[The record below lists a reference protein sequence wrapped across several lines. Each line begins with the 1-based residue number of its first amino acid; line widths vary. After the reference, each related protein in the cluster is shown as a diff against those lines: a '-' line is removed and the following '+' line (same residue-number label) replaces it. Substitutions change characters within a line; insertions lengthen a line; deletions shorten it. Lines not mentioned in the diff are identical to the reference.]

1 MKLITVPLTFA
12 LSAMLVASC
21 SAPEKKQEFRWA
33 ADRFADIKVMRYQ
46 VPGFEDLSLRQKKL
60 VYFLSQAA
68 LCGRDILFAQNGAYN
83 LAIRKTLDAVVA
95 SETSDRTTPEWSA
108 FMTYTKQVWFANGIY
123 HHYGN
128 DKFTPGFTEEWFRVA
143 VATCDPGLLPVRSGA
158 TVDALLDEICPV
170 MFDPAILP
178 KKVSQDASQDMVQNS
193 AVTFY
198 RGVTEKEAVAY
209 YESRKDPRDPAP
221 PSYGLNTT
229 LAKENGRIVEKQWKA
244 DGVYGPAIREIITWL
259 RRASDVAE
267 NDRQKQTIDTLI
279 AYYRSGDLRDF
290 DAYNILWLQDTVSS
304 VDFVNGFIETYN
316 DPLGIKASWES
327 IVNFKDV
334 AATRRAETITANA
347 QWFEDNSPVDP
358 RFKKKEVRGVSAK
371 VITVA
376 QLGGDCYPTTPIG
389 INLPNADWIRAA
401 HGSKSVTLENITYA
415 YDQAALGDGFNEEFY
430 SSPEEVRLLEKYGA
444 LVDNLHT
451 DLHECVGHASGQLMP
466 GVTADAL
473 KNYNAPIEEARADLF
488 ALYYLMDPRLV
499 EWGLL
504 PSQDAAKAGYIE
516 QILNGLFTQL
526 KRIEPGKNIE
536 EAHMRNRQL
545 IARWCYEK
553 GRSENVIEMVQRE
566 GKTYFRINDFARLRA
581 LFGELLKEVQRVRS
595 EGDYEGA
602 KALVESYGVKVDPV
616 LHHELLARYKK
627 LNLAPY
633 GGFMNPVFTAVE
645 RDGEITDVQV
655 TYPDDFIG
663 QMMEYGKKYS
673 FLSPWESM

>member
-1 MKLITVPLTFA
+1 
-12 LSAMLVASC
+12 MLAASC
-21 SAPEKKQEFRWA
+21 SSPDKKQEFHWVS
-33 ADRFADIKVMRYQ
+33 DRFADIKVMRYQ
-46 VPGFEDLSLRQKKL
+46 VPGFENLSLRQKKL

-83 LAIRKTLDAVVA
+83 LAIRKTLDAIVA
-95 SETSDRTTPEWSA
+95 SGKADRSSPEWSA
-108 FMTYTKQVWFANGIY
+108 FMTYTKQVWFASGIY

-128 DKFTPGFTEEWFRVA
+128 DKFTPGFTEAWFRDA
-143 VATCDPGLLPVRSGA
+143 VASCDQGLLPIRPGSNMD
-158 TVDALLDEICPV
+158 TLLAEICPV
-170 MFDPAILP
+170 MFDPLILP
-178 KKVSQDASQDMVQNS
+178 KKVSQDASQDMVRNS

-198 RGVTEKEAVAY
+198 RGVTEKEATAY
-209 YESRKDPRDPAP
+209 YESRKDKNDPAP
-221 PSYGLNTT
+221 PSHGLNTT
-229 LAKENGRIVEKQWKA
+229 LLKENGRLVEKQWKA

-267 NDRQKQTIDTLI
+267 NDRQKETIDTLI
-279 AYYRSGDLRDF
+279 GYYTTGDLRDF
-290 DAYNILWLQDTVSS
+290 DAYNILWLQDSASS
-304 VDFVNGFIETYN
+304 VDFVSGFIETYN

-376 QLGGDCYPTTPIG
+376 QLGGDCYPATPIG

-415 YDQAALGDGFNEEFY
+415 YDQAAIGDGFNEEFC
-430 SSPEEVRLLEKYGA
+430 SSPEEVRLLEKYSA
-444 LVDNLHT
+444 QVDNLHT
-451 DLHECVGHASGQLMP
+451 DLHECVGHGSGQMMP

-473 KNYNAPIEEARADLF
+473 KNYHAPIEEARADLF

-499 EWGLL
+499 ELGLL

-536 EAHMRNRQL
+536 QAHMRNRQL
-545 IARWCYEK
+545 IARWCYETSK
-553 GRSENVIEMVQRE
+553 PEKVIETVRRD
-566 GKTYFRINDFARLRA
+566 GKTYFRINDFDRLRT
-581 LFGELLKEVQRVRS
+581 LFGKLLSEVQRIKS

-602 KALVESYGVKVDPV
+602 KVLVETYGVKVDPV

-633 GGFMNPVFTAVE
+633 GGFMNPVFATVE
-645 RDGEITDVQV
+645 QNGEITDVQV
-655 TYPDDFIG
+655 TYPEDFAG

-673 FLSPWESM
+673 FLSPWE

>member
-1 MKLITVPLTFA
+1 MKLTTVPLTFA

-21 SAPEKKQEFRWA
+21 SAPEKKQEFHWA

-46 VPGFEDLSLRQKKL
+46 VPGFSDLSLRQKKL

-83 LAIRKTLDAVVA
+83 LAIRKTLDALVA
-95 SETSDRTTPEWSA
+95 SGTSDRTTPDWSA

-143 VATCDPGLLPVRSGA
+143 VAACEPGLLPVRSGG

-178 KKVSQDASQDMVQNS
+178 KKVSQDASQDMVLNS

-209 YESRKDPRDPAP
+209 YEGRKDPQDPAP

-244 DGVYGPAIREIITWL
+244 DGVYGPAIREIIVWL

-279 AYYRSGDLRDF
+279 AYYRSGDLREF

-334 AATRRAETITANA
+334 VATRRAETITANA

-415 YDQAALGDGFNEEFY
+415 YDQAALGDGFNEEFC

-473 KNYNAPIEEARADLF
+473 KNYTAPIEEARADLF

-504 PSQDAAKAGYIE
+504 PSADAAKAGYIE

-553 GRSENVIEMVQRE
+553 GAGERVIEMVQRE
-566 GKTYFRINDFARLRA
+566 GKTYFRINDFGRLRA

-602 KALVESYGVKVDPV
+602 KALVESFGVNVDPV
-616 LHHELLARYKK
+616 LHHELLVRYKK

-673 FLSPWESM
+673 FLSPWDPM